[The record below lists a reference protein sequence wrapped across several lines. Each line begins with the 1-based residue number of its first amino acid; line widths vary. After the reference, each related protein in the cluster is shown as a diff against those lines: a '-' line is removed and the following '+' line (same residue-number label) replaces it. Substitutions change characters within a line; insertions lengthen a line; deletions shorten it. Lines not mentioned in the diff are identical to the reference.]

1 MNEVMIACF
10 NDSFKRAKR
19 EGKRA
24 DVVLWSM
31 GSISGCFFYRCGS
44 ENIVGNIVDRSAN
57 AERRAC
63 EHMPVVGRFDI

>member
-1 MNEVMIACF
+1 MNDVKHEMNEVMVACF

-31 GSISGCFFYRCGS
+31 ESISGVQLF
-44 ENIVGNIVDRSAN
+44 DRN
-57 AERRAC
+57 Y
-63 EHMPVVGRFDI
+63 PVSGPH